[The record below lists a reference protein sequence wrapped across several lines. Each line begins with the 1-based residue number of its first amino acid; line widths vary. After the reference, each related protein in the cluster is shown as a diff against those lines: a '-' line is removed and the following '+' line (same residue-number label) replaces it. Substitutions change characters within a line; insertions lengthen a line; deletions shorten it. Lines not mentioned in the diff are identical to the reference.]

1 MFSNVLKKFFTG
13 AGQYEN
19 KVATVGDFAKGTQ
32 MLTQI
37 ITVIRRSNDT
47 LLADA
52 FGAAALMVLLVA
64 SLHLPTIG

>member
-1 MFSNVLKKFFTG
+1 
-13 AGQYEN
+13 
-19 KVATVGDFAKGTQ
+19 

-52 FGAAALMVLLVA
+52 FWAAALMVLLVA